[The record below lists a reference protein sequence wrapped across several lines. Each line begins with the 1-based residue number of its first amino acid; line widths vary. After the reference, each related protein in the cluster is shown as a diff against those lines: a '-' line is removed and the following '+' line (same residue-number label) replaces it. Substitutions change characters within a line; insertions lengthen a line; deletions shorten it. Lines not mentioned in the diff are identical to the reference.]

1 MTTTTST
8 PLHTTSTSTV
18 PASPFRLMREESVDG
33 TLSPV
38 SFKGG
43 MDTLDNDTT
52 GRRKSSLDI
61 QRHPTDK
68 AYFIAKEILMTERTY
83 KKDLEVINLWFRDE
97 VSKEDNMPE
106 ETLTLLF
113 SHIDPLYE
121 LHAAF
126 LKDIEQRMATW
137 EGRGN
142 AHLDGDYKRISDV
155 VVRNFDAV
163 TTEYY
168 LKYVEAHPVIL
179 DRLEQTIH
187 KSSKFE
193 QVYRD
198 FESQKVCYLPLTTL
212 IVKPLHRILHY
223 D

>member
-1 MTTTTST
+1 MSTTGTSSLPTTSQST
-8 PLHTTSTSTV
+8 PIHTSV

-52 GRRKSSLDI
+52 GRRK
-61 QRHPTDK
+61 RHPTDK

-97 VSKEDNMPE
+97 VSKEDSMPE

-126 LKDIEQRMATW
+126 LKDINQSTMEHY
-137 EGRGN
+137 GRYIDT
-142 AHLDGDYKRISDV
+142 HLLV
-155 VVRNFDAV
+155 
-163 TTEYY
+163 
-168 LKYVEAHPVIL
+168 L
-179 DRLEQTIH
+179 DKLEQTIH
-187 KSSKFE
+187 K
-193 QVYRD
+193 
-198 FESQKVCYLPLTTL
+198 
-212 IVKPLHRILHY
+212 
-223 D
+223 